1 MIVYYLDASAWVKRY
16 YQEVGTTWVQNLFAQ
31 NQTIASASLGLI
43 EVIATLARKEK
54 GREID
59 SSMLEQKRQELESDW
74 ERFLQIHMTVE
85 VVHIAKTVAKELALR
100 GADAVHLASAFV
112 LRSRLAEED
121 DQLTLVVSDRELKA
135 AAQSSGLATIDP
147 EEQEAPASHQAE
159 ADEQN
164 KQPPDREG

>member
-1 MIVYYLDASAWVKRY
+1 MGQTLLSRSWND
-16 YQEVGTTWVQNLFAQ
+16 VGTEF
-31 NQTIASASLGLI
+31 ICP
-43 EVIATLARKEK
+43 
-54 GREID
+54 
-59 SSMLEQKRQELESDW
+59 ESDYCIGVTGSD
-74 ERFLQIHMTVE
+74 RGDSDPGTQG
-85 VVHIAKTVAKELALR
+85 ELALR
-100 GADAVHLASAFV
+100 GADAVYLASAFV